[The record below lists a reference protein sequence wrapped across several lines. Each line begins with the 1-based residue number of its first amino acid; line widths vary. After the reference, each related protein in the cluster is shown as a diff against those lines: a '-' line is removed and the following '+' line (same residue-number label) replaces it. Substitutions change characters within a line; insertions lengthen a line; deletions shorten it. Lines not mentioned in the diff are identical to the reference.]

1 MPTTHK
7 IVCFIDC
14 RTTTTPGS
22 DNCVY
27 VWCGVAKQINFQT
40 KEKKG
45 TVGKGIALSS
55 LSLLATRIRIHYP
68 YIPHGWRCVLTK
80 KKQFHY
86 SMGNWKWC
94 IGARAPRVFRC
105 FHFPSH
111 SVIYLGWCGFSCA
124 LSHPLARI
132 LARLLVLTYYSH
144 LVLCVCE
151 RALSSIYNWIST
163 VLHRTYAANAI
174 VYRPYE

>member
-1 MPTTHK
+1 
-7 IVCFIDC
+7 
-14 RTTTTPGS
+14 
-22 DNCVY
+22 
-27 VWCGVAKQINFQT
+27 
-40 KEKKG
+40 
-45 TVGKGIALSS
+45 
-55 LSLLATRIRIHYP
+55 
-68 YIPHGWRCVLTK
+68 
-80 KKQFHY
+80 
-86 SMGNWKWC
+86 MGNWKWC

-111 SVIYLGWCGFSCA
+111 SVIYLGRCGFSRA

-151 RALSSIYNWIST
+151 RVLSSIYNWIST

-174 VYRPYE
+174 VYRPIRITSIQIPFQLLYFIRDELHKEREKKMKILKGKSVHGYSARKKKKKFQVSRSTERQSQNSRFNAVRRGTAMCARGTEIT